1 MHIRPATA
9 ADIPAL
15 ASLDQ
20 QTNPH
25 PWTANQFQ
33 AAHQPPIRTL
43 LIAENDQQIIGYI
56 AWQHIQDE
64 IELHL
69 IATAPSHR
77 QQGIASQLMQ
87 QLIAT
92 AQQHHARIILEVRA
106 SNHIAQALYRKHQFT
121 PIATRK
127 NYYGN
132 EDAIIMEK
140 LC

>member
-1 MHIRPATA
+1 MHIRPATP
-9 ADIPAL
+9 ADLPAL
-15 ASLDQ
+15 VALDA

-33 AAHQPPIRTL
+33 AAHQLPIRTL
-43 LIAENDQQIIGYI
+43 LIAEHDQQIIGYI
-56 AWQHIQDE
+56 AWQHIQEE

-69 IATAPSHR
+69 IATAPAHR
-77 QQGIASQLMQ
+77 RQGIASQLLQ

-92 AQQHHARIILEVRA
+92 ARQHRARIILEVRA
-106 SNHIAQALYRKHQFT
+106 SNHIAQALYRKHQFA

-132 EDAIIMEK
+132 EDAVIMEK
-140 LC
+140 TC

>member
-1 MHIRPATA
+1 MHIRPATV

-43 LIAENDQQIIGYI
+43 LIAEHDQHIIGYI

-132 EDAIIMEK
+132 EDAVIMEK
-140 LC
+140 TC

>member
-1 MHIRPATA
+1 MHIRPATV

-43 LIAENDQQIIGYI
+43 LIAERDQQIIGYI

-69 IATAPSHR
+69 IATAPAHR
-77 QQGIASQLMQ
+77 WQGIASQLMQ

-106 SNHIAQALYRKHQFT
+106 SNHIAQALYRKHHFA

>member
-1 MHIRPATA
+1 MHIRPATP
-9 ADIPAL
+9 ADLPAL
-15 ASLDQ
+15 VALDA

-25 PWTANQFQ
+25 PWTTAQFQ
-33 AAHQPPIRTL
+33 AAHRPPIHTL
-43 LIAENDQQIIGYI
+43 LIAERDQQIIGYI

-140 LC
+140 TC

>member
-1 MHIRPATA
+1 MHTRPATV

-43 LIAENDQQIIGYI
+43 LIAERDQQIIGYI

-106 SNHIAQALYRKHQFT
+106 SNHIAQTLYRKHQFT

-140 LC
+140 TC

>member
-1 MHIRPATA
+1 MHIRPATT

-15 ASLDQ
+15 ATLDQ

-25 PWTANQFQ
+25 PWTAKQFQ

-43 LIAENDQQIIGYI
+43 LIAEHDQQIIGYI

-87 QLIAT
+87 ALITT

-106 SNHIAQALYRKHQFT
+106 SNHIAQALYRKHQFA

-132 EDAIIMEK
+132 EDAVIMEK
-140 LC
+140 TC

>member
-1 MHIRPATA
+1 MHIRPATP
-9 ADIPAL
+9 ADIPTL
-15 ASLDQ
+15 ASLDH

-25 PWTANQFQ
+25 PWTAKQFQ

-106 SNHIAQALYRKHQFT
+106 SNHIAQALYRKHQFA

-140 LC
+140 TC

>member
-1 MHIRPATA
+1 MHIRPATP
-9 ADIPAL
+9 ADLPAL
-15 ASLDQ
+15 VALDA

-25 PWTANQFQ
+25 PWTTAQFQ
-33 AAHQPPIRTL
+33 AAHRPPIHTL
-43 LIAENDQQIIGYI
+43 LVAEHQQQILGYI

-140 LC
+140 TC

>member
-1 MHIRPATA
+1 MHIRPATV

-92 AQQHHARIILEVRA
+92 TQQHHARIILEVRA

>member
-1 MHIRPATA
+1 MHIRPATPV
-9 ADIPAL
+9 DIPAL
-15 ASLDQ
+15 ASLDH

-43 LIAENDQQIIGYI
+43 LIAEHDQQIIGYI
-56 AWQHIQDE
+56 AWQHIPDE

-87 QLIAT
+87 ALITT

-140 LC
+140 TC

>member
-1 MHIRPATA
+1 MHIRPATV

-43 LIAENDQQIIGYI
+43 LIAERDQQIIGYI

-140 LC
+140 TC

>member
-1 MHIRPATA
+1 MHIRPATV

-43 LIAENDQQIIGYI
+43 LIAERDQQLIGYI

-140 LC
+140 TC

>member
-1 MHIRPATA
+1 MHIRPATV

-43 LIAENDQQIIGYI
+43 LIAEHDQQIIGYI

-132 EDAIIMEK
+132 EDAVIMEK
-140 LC
+140 TC

>member
-1 MHIRPATA
+1 MHIRPATP

-33 AAHQPPIRTL
+33 AAHRPPIHTL
-43 LIAENDQQIIGYI
+43 LIAERDQQIIGYI

-140 LC
+140 TC